1 MDNTFI
7 ITILTIIFII
17 FLIYYF
23 GDKKCKKI
31 QKETDVAPIIEIP
44 VNPVQNDLFVEA
56 TPENK
61 VLKNVNFTP
70 SNTYEGL
77 MGTMGTISDPTGSP
91 VNFNAQLSKYDEY
104 NKLPNL
110 EKESMYNGAVPLI
123 DLK

>member
-23 GDKKCKKI
+23 SNKKCKNI
-31 QKETDVAPIIEIP
+31 QKETDVPPVIEIP

-77 MGTMGTISDPTGSP
+77 MGVMDTTSDPNGSP

-110 EKESMYNGAVPLI
+110 EKESMYNGTVPLI

>member
-7 ITILTIIFII
+7 ITILIIIFIV

-31 QKETDVAPIIEIP
+31 QKDTDVPPTIEIP

-70 SNTYEGL
+70 GNTYEGL
-77 MGTMGTISDPTGSP
+77 MGTMGIISDSTGSP

>member
-23 GDKKCKKI
+23 GDKKCKKV
-31 QKETDVAPIIEIP
+31 QKETNVAPIIEIP

-61 VLKNVNFTP
+61 VLNGVNFVP
-70 SNTYEGL
+70 SDTYTGL
-77 MGTMGTISDPTGSP
+77 MGTISDSNGSP